1 MCCRH
6 MAGHRLRIDPATPPE
21 AAARYAIGRGPDGQ
35 LLWREPLPVLHHQ
48 LPAGSRTRGCLAGW
62 LAPPPP
68 PPRARPISA
77 RTIQPG
83 AIPAG
88 HSPSQVSSQPRPH
101 DSKNPPRLVH
111 PCRNFTIPHA
121 WSTPVATSP
130 SPTPVPPLSQ
140 RHNHFP
146 AHMLHTI
153 GVRRRLLMARAPCLS
168 HCVRVRV
175 RVPSPHHRFLASP
188 HLRLSRLPPRAG
200 LAQIRGIRTPL
211 QRHGQ

>member
-101 DSKNPPRLVH
+101 GSKNPPRLVH

-121 WSTPVATSP
+121 CSTPVATSQP
-130 SPTPVPPLSQ
+130 LPRPHVAHYWCAAASPHGSCSMLVALCTRARTRAVAPPPLS
-140 RHNHFP
+140 
-146 AHMLHTI
+146 
-153 GVRRRLLMARAPCLS
+153 G
-168 HCVRVRV
+168 
-175 RVPSPHHRFLASP
+175 
-188 HLRLSRLPPRAG
+188 
-200 LAQIRGIRTPL
+200 
-211 QRHGQ
+211 